1 MNEFLYFIFGF
12 ICANAIL
19 LGVLWVKFASFKV
32 YQNFE
37 NHSMKQSIYRLEKH
51 NGITSVLFLSC
62 LLFASCTTPRSY
74 NFAKYALNTGLDI
87 AEEAGAFKERTFV
100 FPAKWQGDTLIFYQ
114 GVNKHL
120 LVKQNN
126 TYVFTFTPSRQNMQ
140 DTCLYYLNKK
150 LHDNSQST
158 KNPAIRR

>member
-1 MNEFLYFIFGF
+1 MNEFLYFLFGF

-37 NHSMKQSIYRLEKH
+37 NYSMKQSIYRLEK
-51 NGITSVLFLSC
+51 NNNLTSVFILSC

-100 FPAKWQGDTLIFYQ
+100 FPAKWQGDTIVYHEGINRYFF
-114 GVNKHL
+114 
-120 LVKQNN
+120 VKKDN
-126 TYVFTFTPSRQNMQ
+126 TYVFTFTPSRKKVQ
-140 DTCLYYLNKK
+140 DTCIHYLQKRLPK
-150 LHDNSQST
+150 
-158 KNPAIRR
+158 